1 MFQTKEIRSSWVR
14 KFRELKPE
22 ELHKRFPVP
31 TFRFS
36 IPLNLRNTETPSRG
50 PSNMNSLCGKMKIV
64 SVFEFQEE
72 IFLLQSDAISAEIR
86 MVDIMNQSTYPD
98 VLLKMTFGVTCVTA
112 ITPKFNSC
120 NNSVEKED
128 PPVEAVINGGSLK
141 SNRTSTKVFN
151 YQNNE

>member
-1 MFQTKEIRSSWVR
+1 MFQNREIRSSWVR

-36 IPLNLRNTETPSRG
+36 IPLPLKVPGTPTKG
-50 PSNMNSLCGKMKIV
+50 AAHVTSNSKMNIV

-72 IFLLQSDAISAEIR
+72 IFLLQSDASSAEIR
-86 MVDIMNQSTYPD
+86 MVDITSQSTYQD
-98 VLLKMTFGVTCVTA
+98 VLLKLKFGVTCVTA

-120 NNSVEKED
+120 NTSVEKEE
-128 PPVEAVINGGSLK
+128 PSEPVINCGTSVK
-141 SNRTSTKVFN
+141 SAIKSASKIFN